1 MSYHINPSKIS
12 LRKYESTSGNRL
24 LRSYESTL
32 YWSTSIDITF
42 VRKYFESTRTFVR
55 KYFRTL
61 KVHVRTFVR
70 KYERKYLR
78 RYESTVP
85 SKVLSYLRIIFVGCL
100 YHIILKNLYEYAVQ
114 LRNPKVWPLR
124 TPVIFPQSARSQD
137 PEVQLGSWVIFTFPI
152 RPSTSLHLLY
162 LNI

>member
-55 KYFRTL
+55 KYFESTRT
-61 KVHVRTFVR
+61 RTVPS
-70 KYERKYLR
+70 YESRPYLR
-78 RYESTVP
+78 RY
-85 SKVLSYLRIIFVGCL
+85 LRRYYLRTVGCL